1 MNLEILQDHINTF
14 TREITDS
21 GFKRDIDDY
30 ITSLPNVQNNIVSL
44 RDIAGKVSVTL
55 ERLYNGDLPMALSA
69 LFPSESIRPFTESPH
84 ATNFKV
90 LVENTEIQQSD
101 FFNQLNQYL
110 AQLKKQI
117 QQNFTEITRIQDFI
131 NPYLSRE
138 SKVRSEEGIATL
150 SIAFKE
156 ERTVSSLT
164 QLTKTLAAWNR
175 TLPIYHQLLKSESP
189 EDVQI
194 VEVQNGSID
203 FVINLNCD
211 VAINLVELFKIGFE
225 CYVAYL
231 SYKTIIKKI
240 TGTYR
245 GNPKL
250 LKGEKAREK
259 DLLDNIGTAIEAEV
273 NEQHNRA
280 KKNDSKINITSINK
294 KVQEITKL
302 VTSHIIKGNDI
313 KLLAAPKIA
322 EGQEQEMT
330 LADDLRSS
338 SAEARSKLRLL
349 PAKERQLLIEKY
361 SALPQEIE
369 EKTTKQKK

>member
-44 RDIAGKVSVTL
+44 RDIAGKVSATL

-69 LFPSESIRPFTESPH
+69 LFPNESIRPFTESPH

-117 QQNFTEITRIQDFI
+117 QKNFTENTRIQDFI

-138 SKVRSEEGIATL
+138 SKVRSEEGVATL

-164 QLTKTLAAWNR
+164 QLTKTLEAWNR

-189 EDVQI
+189 ADVQI

-211 VAINLVELFKIGFE
+211 VAINLVELFKVGFE

-250 LKGEKAREK
+250 LGGEKAREK

-280 KKNDSKINITSINK
+280 KKNDSKINVTSINK

-322 EGQEQEMT
+322 EGQEQETT
-330 LADDLRSS
+330 LADDLRSC

-369 EKTTKQKK
+369 EKTTKQ